1 MHYLQVKNLHKSF
14 WLKPL
19 LDGVDF
25 AITKGQKIALVARN
39 GSGKSTLFRLLQGLE
54 QADDGN
60 IEFTKSVS
68 VAFLAQQADVPGDM
82 LTSDYLRHCEEQSD
96 EAISGNWDRHASLAM
111 THWNQTT
118 TVGTDLIPGL
128 PRNDEFDREH
138 DVKIN
143 KMINILNLKPL
154 LEKKLGVL
162 SWGELKRVQLAK
174 SLMHEPQFLLLDE
187 PTNHLDIDMIS
198 RLEAYLTRSHMTV
211 FMITHDRYFLE
222 RVCTD
227 IRELDKWRLHMYTGN
242 YQKFLYAKS
251 ERMEREATQ
260 VHKMK
265 QLYTAELARMRRA
278 PSGRQTK
285 KVDRIANFW
294 EIKEEYNQ
302 KRDLLHKQWKK
313 LELAVADSRLGSKVI
328 KIHKLCKSYG
338 ERQIISHFSYN
349 LTQWERIG
357 ILGDNGMG
365 KSTLVNIIAGLEKYD
380 SGEIQYGP
388 TVSIGYYRQSEQLP
402 ESGMTILEYTKQFAE
417 YMIIPA
423 ENGHGDRKISASH
436 LLENFLFEP
445 RQQQAKLFTL
455 SGGERKRLQLCI
467 ALLKNPNVL
476 ILDEP
481 TNDLDIETM
490 TILEDFLQSYSWC
503 ILIISHDRYFL
514 DKLVEHV
521 FVFEWEGII
530 RDYRGNYSDYK
541 ANALKGEKAKIT
553 GEDRAKM
560 LKSENAKMLDE
571 NWELNIENWNNWQDD
586 EENSLLAVTNI
597 KSKKLS
603 YNEKREFEQLGVDI
617 AKLDTRKD
625 EINMMFLDE
634 HLSTDDIVKLGKEL
648 SELVAQW
655 EKKEARWFELAERE

>member
-1 MHYLQVKNLHKSF
+1 MHYLQVKHLHKSF

-19 LDGVDF
+19 LDGIDF

-39 GSGKSTLFRLLQGLE
+39 GSGKSTLFRLLQWLE
-54 QADDGN
+54 QADDGD

-68 VAFLAQQADVPGDM
+68 VAFLEQQFNMTACADDILWRPM
-82 LTSDYLRHCEEQSD
+82 LVSDYLTLWWSD
-96 EAISGNWDRHASLAM
+96 H
-111 THWNQTT
+111 
-118 TVGTDLIPGL
+118 
-128 PRNDEFDREH
+128 DREH
-138 DVKIN
+138 DVKVN

-154 LEKKLGVL
+154 LEKEIKVL

-174 SLMHEPQFLLLDE
+174 TLMHEPQFLLLDE
-187 PTNHLDIDMIS
+187 PTNHLDIDMIG
-198 RLEAYLTRSHMTV
+198 RLENYLTRSHMTV

-227 IRELDKWRLHMYTGN
+227 IRELDKWKLHQYSGN
-242 YQKFLYAKS
+242 YNKFLYAKA
-251 ERMEREATQ
+251 ERIERETTQ

-285 KVDRIANFW
+285 KVDRIAWFHD
-294 EIKEEYNQ
+294 IKEEYNQ
-302 KRDLLHKQWKK
+302 KKELLHKQWKK
-313 LELAVADSRLGSKVI
+313 LELEIGKSRLGSKVI
-328 KIHKLCKSYG
+328 KIHKLCKSFG
-338 ERQIISHFSYN
+338 ERQIIHNFSYN
-349 LTQWERIG
+349 LLQGERIG

-380 SGEIQYGP
+380 SGDIEYGS

-402 ESGMTILEYTKQFAE
+402 DNGMTILEYTKQFAE
-417 YMIIPA
+417 YMVIPS

-490 TILEDFLQSYSWC
+490 TILENFLQSYSWC

-521 FVFEWEGII
+521 FVFEWEGVI
-530 RDYRGNYSDYK
+530 RDYRGNYSEYK
-541 ANALKGEKAKIT
+541 KNSVGVNNIRPQDLEIPHSNQ
-553 GEDRAKM
+553 EEQN
-560 LKSENAKMLDE
+560 SEYLIS
-571 NWELNIENWNNWQDD
+571 NIEYTEQWHQ

-603 YNEKREFEQLGVDI
+603 YNEKREFEQLGIDI
-617 AKLDTRKD
+617 AKIDARKD

-634 HLSTDDIVKLGKEL
+634 NLSTDDIVKLGKEL
-648 SELVAQW
+648 SELVIMSENK
-655 EKKEARWFELAERE
+655 EKRWFELAERE

>member
-54 QADDGN
+54 QADDGD

-82 LTSDYLRHCEEQSD
+82 LTSDYLKLINEFDNNGSD
-96 EAISGNWDRHASLAM
+96 GYSPSLQ
-111 THWNQTT
+111 H
-118 TVGTDLIPGL
+118 D
-128 PRNDEFDREH
+128 DHDREH
-138 DVKIN
+138 DVKVN

-154 LEKKLGVL
+154 LEKELGVL

-187 PTNHLDIDMIS
+187 PTNHLDIDMIAW
-198 RLEAYLTRSHMTV
+198 LEAYLTRSHMTV

-227 IRELDKWRLHMYTGN
+227 IRELDKGRLHMYTGN
-242 YQKFLYAKS
+242 YQKFLYQKS

-265 QLYTAELARMRRA
+265 QLYTAELAWMRRA

-285 KVDRIANFW
+285 KVDRIAWFGN
-294 EIKEEYNQ
+294 IKEEYNQ
-302 KRDLLHKQWKK
+302 KKELLHKQWKK
-313 LELAVADSRLGSKVI
+313 IELSVADSRLGSKVI

-338 ERQIISHFSYN
+338 DRQIITNFSYN

-380 SGEIQYGP
+380 SGDIQYGP

-402 ESGMTILEYTKQFAE
+402 DSGMTILEYTKQFAE
-417 YMIIPA
+417 YMVLG
-423 ENGHGDRKISASH
+423 ERRISAWH

-490 TILEDFLQSYSWC
+490 TILEDFLQGFKWC

-521 FVFEWEGII
+521 FAFEWWGII
-530 RDYRGNYSDYK
+530 WDYWGNYSEYK
-541 ANALKGEKAKIT
+541 SKRKDELVARPQTSQTSPSSDHLSLSEEKKQSA
-553 GEDRAKM
+553 GEDWIE
-560 LKSENAKMLDE
+560 SE
-571 NWELNIENWNNWQDD
+571 
-586 EENSLLAVTNI
+586 SLLVV
-597 KSKKLS
+597 KSIHGKKLS

-617 AKLDTRKD
+617 AKLDLRKD
-625 EINMMFLDE
+625 EINLMFQSEWLE
-634 HLSTDDIVKLGKEL
+634 TQQIVALSKEL
-648 SELVAQW
+648 SELVRLS
-655 EKKEARWFELAERE
+655 EIKELRWFELAERE